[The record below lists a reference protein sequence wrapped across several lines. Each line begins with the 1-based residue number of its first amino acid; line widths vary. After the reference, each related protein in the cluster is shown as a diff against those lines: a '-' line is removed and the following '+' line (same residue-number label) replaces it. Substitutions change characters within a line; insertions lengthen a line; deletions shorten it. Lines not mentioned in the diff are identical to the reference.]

1 MRSCSNGRFSYFF
14 TDNIERIFTVVNRL
28 TGLRGRIYFFSSF
41 AAVGMGSSAAERL
54 STLMASEMLFS
65 MASLP

>member
-28 TGLRGRIYFFSSF
+28 TGLRGRIYSFSSF
-41 AAVGMGSSAAERL
+41 AAAGMGSSAAERF
-54 STLMASEMLFS
+54 STLIASEMLFS